1 MCVISK
7 YLHSISGETPL
18 SSRKE
23 ILGVMS
29 AWNLHPTIDQ
39 PQHWEFRLRLLSGAG
54 TEGHTFSSI
63 APANS

>member
-1 MCVISK
+1 MYIYITVYIYIYVCVISK

-29 AWNLHPTIDQ
+29 AWNLHPTIS
-39 PQHWEFRLRLLSGAG
+39 PSIGNSGCD
-54 TEGHTFSSI
+54 F
-63 APANS
+63 